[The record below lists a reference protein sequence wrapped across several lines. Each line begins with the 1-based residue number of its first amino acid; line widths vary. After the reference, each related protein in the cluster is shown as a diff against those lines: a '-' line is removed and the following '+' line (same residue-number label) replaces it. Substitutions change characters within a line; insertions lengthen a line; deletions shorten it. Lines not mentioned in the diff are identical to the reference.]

1 MVKIQINGKYYEV
14 KPEKNLLEVSLS
26 LGINIPHF
34 CYHAALGS
42 VGACRLC
49 AVKKYRDASDTEGK
63 LIMSCMEPVTEN
75 LIIRTEETEVKKF
88 RASILESLMINH
100 PHDCPVCDEGGE
112 CHLQDMTVM
121 TGHNYRTYNFKK
133 RTYTNQNLGPFIHH
147 EMNRCIQCYRCVRFY
162 KDYAG
167 GKDLDVFS
175 SRDHVYFGRHEEGVL
190 ESEFS
195 GNLVEVCPTG
205 VFTDKTLKR
214 HFTRKWDLTYAPSV
228 CVHCS
233 VGCNTIAGERY
244 GVLRRVMSRYN
255 GAVNGYFL
263 CDRGRFGYEFVNQ
276 DNRISKAMIKNSKI
290 ENPVVVDIEQLQV
303 ALTSAITGNKR
314 IIGIGSPRASL
325 EANFAL
331 LKLVGDNNFYHGVSK
346 MDYELTKSAIQT
358 LQNGPAHSP
367 SLKEIEK
374 ADAVFI
380 LGEDLTQTAPMIALS
395 IRQAARNI
403 PVQVGEKTG
412 IPRWHDSAQRDR
424 TQDLR
429 SPIFVANPY
438 QTKLDELSQE
448 PYHGSIDEIAKL
460 GYAVAAQI
468 NEKAPAVKNLDAK
481 QQMLASEI
489 ALALK
494 NAKNPV
500 IISGIHNG
508 SEELLHAAANIAR
521 AMATIEKK
529 SSLCFVLPEC
539 NSTGLAMMKGKS
551 LDEVSSRIE
560 GGEADTMII
569 LENDLYRRDEK
580 EVIDDAIQKCK
591 HVIVLDHLMNETS
604 AKADILIPVGT
615 FAESEGTVVNNE
627 GRAQRYYRVFPLE
640 KSVPESW
647 RVLGELIK
655 TSKVQK
661 DIPWK
666 NFDQLANQ
674 MCDEIPEF
682 SLIQKQMPGKEFRIL
697 NEKIT
702 RQTLRFSGRTAIT
715 ANIDVSEPK
724 IPEDSDSPLAFSM
737 EGSNELPP
745 SSLVPFYW
753 TPGWNS
759 AQSINFYL
767 DEPNGSMKGG
777 DLGIR
782 LFEADK
788 NMPVSFFEPSDD
800 KKSPKQGEHWII
812 PVYRIFGSEELSS
825 KAKAVIE
832 RIPEPYILI
841 NEKDITGSDNH
852 ENKLAT
858 VEISGKKVEVKIKI
872 DPDIPS
878 GIAGLTVN
886 LPGMPYLNL
895 PCSGKIMFSSENSNN
910 QKPGTP

>member
-1 MVKIQINGKYYEV
+1 MVKILINGKYYEV
-14 KPEKNLLEVSLS
+14 KPEKNLLEVCLS

-49 AVKKYRDASDTEGK
+49 AVKKYRDASDTTGK

-75 LIIRTEETEVKKF
+75 LIIRTEDPEASKF
-88 RASILESLMINH
+88 QASILESLMINH

-121 TGHNYRTYNFKK
+121 TGHNYRTYSFKK

-167 GKDLDVFS
+167 GKDLDVFAS
-175 SRDHVYFGRHEEGVL
+175 HDNVYFGRHENGNL

-214 HFTRKWDLTYAPSV
+214 HFTRKWDLSNAPSV

-244 GVLRRVMSRYN
+244 GVLRRIMSRYN

-263 CDRGRFGYEFVNQ
+263 CDKGRFGYEFVN
-276 DNRISKAMIKNSKI
+276 DESRIRKIMIRSSKN
-290 ENPVVVDIEQLQV
+290 ENPVVSDNDQLQFALNS
-303 ALTSAITGNKR
+303 ALTYKNK

-331 LKLVGDNNFYHGVSK
+331 LKLVGDDNFYHGISK
-346 MDYELTKSAIQT
+346 TEFDLTKTAIRI
-358 LQNGPAHSP
+358 LQKGPARSP

-374 ADAVFI
+374 ADSVFI
-380 LGEDLTQTAPMIALS
+380 LGEDITQTAPMIALAV
-395 IRQAARNI
+395 RQSARNI
-403 PVQVGEKTG
+403 PVQVGKKSG
-412 IPRWHDSAQRDR
+412 IPRWHDAAQRDR
-424 TQDLR
+424 TQDMR
-429 SPIFVANPY
+429 SPIFIANPY

-448 PYHGSIDEIAKL
+448 PYHASINEIAKL
-460 GYAVAAQI
+460 GFAVAAHI
-468 NEKAPAVKNLDAK
+468 NSKAPTLKNLDAK
-481 QQMLASEI
+481 QQILASEI
-489 ALALK
+489 GSALK
-494 NAKNPV
+494 NAKYPV
-500 IISGIHNG
+500 IISGIRNG
-508 SEELLHAAANIAR
+508 SIELVHAAANIAWAL
-521 AMATIEKK
+521 AMVHKN
-529 SSLCFVLPEC
+529 SSLCFIVPEC
-539 NSTGLAMMKGKS
+539 NSTGLGMMKGKS
-551 LDEVSSRIE
+551 LNEAISRIE
-560 GGEADTMII
+560 GGKADTMII
-569 LENDLYRRDEK
+569 LENDLYRRTEK
-580 EVIDDAIQKCK
+580 AVFDLAFQKCK
-591 HVIVLDHLMNETS
+591 QVIVLDHLMNETA

-615 FAESEGTVVNNE
+615 FAESEGTVVSNE

-640 KSVPESW
+640 KLVPESW

-655 TSKVQK
+655 TSKGQK

-682 SLIQKQMPGKEFRIL
+682 SLIQKQMPGKNFRIL
-697 NEKIT
+697 NQKIT
-702 RQTLRFSGRTAIT
+702 RQPLRFSGRTAIT

-724 IPEDSDSPLAFSM
+724 LPEDNDSPLAFSM
-737 EGSNELPP
+737 EGSNEQPP

-753 TPGWNS
+753 TSGWNS

-777 DLGIR
+777 DPGIR
-782 LFEADK
+782 LIEADIIT
-788 NMPVSFFEPSDD
+788 PVAFFEPVDES
-800 KKSPKQGEHWII
+800 SNPKQGEHWII
-812 PVYRIFGSEELSS
+812 PVYQIFGSEELSS
-825 KAKAVIE
+825 QAKAVAE
-832 RIPEPYILI
+832 RIPEPYLLI
-841 NEKDITGSDNH
+841 NEKDITGSDKH
-852 ENKLAT
+852 ESKLAT

-878 GIAGLTVN
+878 GIAGLSVN
-886 LPGMPYLNL
+886 LRGIPYLNL
-895 PCSGKIMFSSENSNN
+895 PCSGKIIFASEPSIN
-910 QKPGTP
+910 QKPETP